1 MCLIFVTQMNEEN
14 FSLTDFVCQM
24 TEMKSTVHPKEILL
38 FKNGHPLFNHIYITI
53 HEWTIRE
60 GDNFVVWWSRSFV
73 DVLRKVAG
81 FHFFHDGVVN
91 ISLANSHTFPTTMLL
106 QFKQTHSLFA
116 EQRSRRPT
124 ERVSGKFI
132 DVRKFQKCTMKRG
145 IATILFTPIGCLPS
159 LPAFVA
165 DRNNRP
171 FFVSISSM

>member
-1 MCLIFVTQMNEEN
+1 MCLIFVTQMSEEN

-38 FKNGHPLFNHIYITI
+38 FKNGLQLFNHIYITI
-53 HEWTIRE
+53 HEWIIRE

-73 DVLRKVAG
+73 DVLQKVAG

-132 DVRKFQKCTMKRG
+132 DVRKFQKCSYEARNRCH
-145 IATILFTPIGCLPS
+145 TIHSDRLFAEFTGFCS
-159 LPAFVA
+159 
-165 DRNNRP
+165 RP
-171 FFVSISSM
+171 KQSSVFVSISSM